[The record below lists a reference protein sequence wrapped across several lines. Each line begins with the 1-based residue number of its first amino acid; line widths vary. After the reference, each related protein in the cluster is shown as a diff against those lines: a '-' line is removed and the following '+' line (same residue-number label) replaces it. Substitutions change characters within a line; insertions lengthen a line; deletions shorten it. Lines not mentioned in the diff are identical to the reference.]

1 MWAKNAQ
8 ATALDHPVRA
18 GIGNGRFEILAL
30 TQNIRQIS
38 RSSININCMPALRP
52 LG

>member
-30 TQNIRQIS
+30 IQNFRQIS
-38 RSSININCMPALRP
+38 RTSIHANCMPAR
-52 LG
+52 GIA